1 MKNFISYGDFYILP
15 IINLLNFKFEKKKSF
30 LPPESRDL
38 QAVMALST
46 NVYHYSVLDSGQ
58 SQKNYNKRA
67 VYIKLFLARECA
79 WLTIEERE
87 K

>member
-15 IINLLNFKFEKKKSF
+15 ITDLLNFTFEKKKSF

-38 QAVMALST
+38 PAVMALST

-67 VYIKLFLARECA
+67 VYTKLFLAREGA

>member
-1 MKNFISYGDFYILP
+1 
-15 IINLLNFKFEKKKSF
+15 
-30 LPPESRDL
+30 
-38 QAVMALST
+38 MALST

-87 K
+87 KLKREQKTRSNAWE